1 MCLCSVS
8 TPHLVGK
15 AACGLTCGCL
25 AFDFGQ
31 QLDRPKRKSPASP
44 AAQAKRSKGQ
54 GRGKKSTKK
63 GGQRS
68 TEVSQPSDG
77 RRTSQRQA
85 LARSSKASG
94 STQGSDGSAA
104 GSEGPAAQASEMDPG
119 VHLINKPSR
128 GWCYVYKGKLTAA
141 AETRGMSVV
150 KLLREEVLRLFT
162 EEFPEEKRPITPPS
176 PTLVCGGGSCKC
188 CPTCVWLWAS
198 PPSVPMRWT
207 SGCATPSASSGTV
220 VTSCAST

>member
-31 QLDRPKRKSPASP
+31 QARPSQAQKPRVSDRSS
-44 AAQAKRSKGQ
+44 QTQQGQ

-162 EEFPEEKRPITPPS
+162 EEFPRRRGRSPSPS

-188 CPTCVWLWAS
+188 CPTCVWLWHHRLQCRCAGQAAARHQ
-198 PPSVPMRWT
+198 VPALAR
-207 SGCATPSASSGTV
+207 S
-220 VTSCAST
+220 